1 MILNILNN
9 KILWFLLLILF
20 LVVFLHIQN
29 NWIETT
35 KVTVDSQKT
44 PKNFKGYK
52 IVQLSDLHNK
62 MFKNNQ
68 ESLVDKIDKIN
79 PDIVV
84 ITGDIIDS
92 RRYDLYPSLTL
103 VKKLAPK
110 YPIYYVTGNHEQRI
124 EEFDDLIEMLK
135 ANGVVVLSNESV
147 EIEIKGHKILLSGVE
162 DPSYPA
168 DSYDENEQI
177 ARNLEKVQNGDL
189 LNILLSH
196 RPEHF
201 EQYVE
206 FNFDLVFSGHAH
218 GGQFDLPFIG
228 GVIAP
233 NQGLFPKYTKG
244 VHTKNNTNMVVSR
257 GLGNSIFPFRLFNR
271 PEIIVATL
279 K

>member
-1 MILNILNN
+1 LILNILNN

>member
-1 MILNILNN
+1 M
-9 KILWFLLLILF
+9 
-20 LVVFLHIQN
+20 VFLHIQN
-29 NWIETT
+29 NWLETT
-35 KVTVDSQKT
+35 YITVESQKT
-44 PKNFKGYK
+44 PDNFKGYK

-62 MFKNNQ
+62 MFGKNQ
-68 ESLVDKIDKIN
+68 ETLVENVEKIN
-79 PDIVV
+79 PDIIV

-92 RRYDLYPSLTL
+92 RRYDSRPSLTL
-103 VKKLAPK
+103 IKKLAPN

-124 EEFDDLIEMLK
+124 EEFDDLIEKLK
-135 ANGVVVLSNESV
+135 ANGVVILSNESV
-147 EIEIKGHKILLSGVE
+147 GIEIKGQKILLSGVE
-162 DPSYPA
+162 DPSFPA

-177 ARNLEKVQNGDL
+177 ARNLEKVQKEDM

-196 RPEHF
+196 RPEYF

-206 FNFDLVFSGHAH
+206 LNFDLVFSGHAH

-228 GVIAP
+228 GVLAP

-244 VHTKNNTNMVVSR
+244 MHSKNNTNMVVSR

-279 K
+279 N